1 MVCFAHKTQPRNYF
15 FFFFE
20 NYFLFPF
27 SLLYLCKVKRW
38 QLLIWLTVGFALDAI
53 WNNWAGKNKTRSYNN
68 KQGNKHCATEIVGD
82 EVILLD
88 KKTE

>member
-1 MVCFAHKTQPRNYF
+1 MLIKRSPEIIFSF
-15 FFFFE
+15 FWK
-20 NYFLFPF
+20 LFPISIF
-27 SLLYLCKVKRW
+27 FIVPLQGTKTAVTHVTEVRCAVN
-38 QLLIWLTVGFALDAI
+38 AI

-68 KQGNKHCATEIVGD
+68 KQGNKHYLTEIVGD